1 MTKKTIVNF
10 QTGEE
15 TTVDLTSD
23 EIAEREAIAIENA
36 KTKYITDRLIHGK
49 DTDGNSTTYKGIG
62 EQLDQLFRDVDSGK
76 FGADAKTGEW
86 YTAIKAVKDANPKP

>member
-1 MTKKTIVNF
+1 MTKKLTINLS
-10 QTGEE
+10 TGQQ

-23 EIAEREAIAIENA
+23 EVTEREAIATENA
-36 KTKYITDRLIHGK
+36 KTKYITDRQING
-49 DTDGNSTTYKGIG
+49 TVIYDGIS

-86 YTAIKAVKDANPKP
+86 YIAVKKEKDANPKPS

>member
-1 MTKKTIVNF
+1 MTKKLTINLS
-10 QTGEE
+10 TGQQ

-23 EIAEREAIAIENA
+23 EVTEREAIATENA
-36 KTKYITDRLIHGK
+36 KTKYITDRQING
-49 DTDGNSTTYKGIG
+49 TVIYDGIS

-86 YTAIKAVKDANPKP
+86 YIAVKAVKDANPKPS